1 MQWEFYKKK
10 SYQGVE
16 QCSCHFGYVV
26 KFLNLGVGQTAYEC
40 STTELFPTGESFGS
54 CYCFSR
60 PFTWVDRGVFTG
72 VGLKHLIG
80 DPLVSGLESLLFYGA
95 FGGSSLITLFVMLN
109 YLMMSLRVSGEGIAI
124 QRGMKSAMLD
134 VDVIVAV
141 RVAET
146 RSRMSRAASEAT
158 KPGKQV
164 SQMWSVMGIGSGLR
178 LISWV
183 QKTKVQT
190 WFISSNDLVISVKNC
205 SR

>member
-1 MQWEFYKKK
+1 MNVQRLNYF
-10 SYQGVE
+10 Q
-16 QCSCHFGYVV
+16 QV
-26 KFLNLGVGQTAYEC
+26 KASGRAIAFLGLLLGLTA
-40 STTELFPTGESFGS
+40 
-54 CYCFSR
+54 
-60 PFTWVDRGVFTG
+60 GVFTG

-164 SQMWSVMGIGSGLR
+164 SQMWSVMGIGSGVEIDFLG
-178 LISWV
+178 SDN
-183 QKTKVQT
+183 QEVQT
-190 WFISSNDLVISVKNC
+190 WFISSNEPRNLCEKLQSVISHFQGDKESTDRSISVQP
-205 SR
+205 

>member
-1 MQWEFYKKK
+1 MNVQRLNYF
-10 SYQGVE
+10 Q
-16 QCSCHFGYVV
+16 QV
-26 KFLNLGVGQTAYEC
+26 KASGRAIAFLGLLLGLTA
-40 STTELFPTGESFGS
+40 
-54 CYCFSR
+54 
-60 PFTWVDRGVFTG
+60 GVFTG

-164 SQMWSVMGIGSGLR
+164 SQMWSVMGIGSGVEIDFLG
-178 LISWV
+178 SDN
-183 QKTKVQT
+183 QEVQT
-190 WFISSNDLVISVKNC
+190 WFISSNEPGNLCEKLQSVISHFQGDKESSDRSISVQP
-205 SR
+205 

>member
-1 MQWEFYKKK
+1 MNVRQLNYF
-10 SYQGVE
+10 Q
-16 QCSCHFGYVV
+16 QV
-26 KFLNLGVGQTAYEC
+26 KASGRTIAFLGLLLGLTA
-40 STTELFPTGESFGS
+40 
-54 CYCFSR
+54 
-60 PFTWVDRGVFTG
+60 GVFTG

-80 DPLVSGLESLLFYGA
+80 DPLVSGGESLLFYGA

-158 KPGKQV
+158 KSGRQV
-164 SQMWSVMGIGSGLR
+164 SQMWSVMGIGSGVEIDFL
-178 LISWV
+178 SADN
-183 QKTKVQT
+183 QEVQT
-190 WFISSNDLVISVKNC
+190 WFISSNEPDTLCEKLQSVISHFHGDKESADRSISVQA
-205 SR
+205 

>member
-1 MQWEFYKKK
+1 MNVQRLNYF
-10 SYQGVE
+10 Q
-16 QCSCHFGYVV
+16 QV
-26 KFLNLGVGQTAYEC
+26 KASGRAIAFLGLLLGLTA
-40 STTELFPTGESFGS
+40 
-54 CYCFSR
+54 
-60 PFTWVDRGVFTG
+60 GVFTG
-72 VGLKHLIG
+72 VGLKHIIG

-164 SQMWSVMGIGSGLR
+164 SQMWSVMGIGSGVEIDFLG
-178 LISWV
+178 SDN
-183 QKTKVQT
+183 QEVQT
-190 WFISSNDLVISVKNC
+190 WFISSNEPRNLCEKLQSVISHFQGDKESADRSISVQ
-205 SR
+205 S

>member
-1 MQWEFYKKK
+1 MLMNVQQLNYF
-10 SYQGVE
+10 Q
-16 QCSCHFGYVV
+16 QV
-26 KFLNLGVGQTAYEC
+26 KASGRTIAFLGLLLGLTA
-40 STTELFPTGESFGS
+40 
-54 CYCFSR
+54 
-60 PFTWVDRGVFTG
+60 GVFTG

-80 DPLVSGLESLLFYGA
+80 DPLVSGGESLLFYGA

-109 YLMMSLRVSGEGIAI
+109 YLIMSLRVSSEGIAI

-164 SQMWSVMGIGSGLR
+164 SQMWSVMGIGSGVEIDFLG
-178 LISWV
+178 SDN
-183 QKTKVQT
+183 QEVQT
-190 WFISSNDLVISVKNC
+190 WFISSNEPRNLCEKLQSVISHFQGDKESADRSISVQ
-205 SR
+205 S

>member
-1 MQWEFYKKK
+1 MLMNVQPLNYF
-10 SYQGVE
+10 Q
-16 QCSCHFGYVV
+16 QV
-26 KFLNLGVGQTAYEC
+26 KASGRTIAFLGFLLGLTA
-40 STTELFPTGESFGS
+40 
-54 CYCFSR
+54 
-60 PFTWVDRGVFTG
+60 GVFTG
-72 VGLKHLIG
+72 VGIKHLVG

-158 KPGKQV
+158 KSGRQV
-164 SQMWSVMGIGSGLR
+164 SQMWSVMGIGSGVEIDL
-178 LISWV
+178 LGSDNQEI
-183 QKTKVQT
+183 QT
-190 WFISSNDLVISVKNC
+190 WFISSNDPSDLCEKLQLVISHFHGDEELEDRSV
-205 SR
+205 SDQV

>member
-1 MQWEFYKKK
+1 MNVQRLNYF
-10 SYQGVE
+10 Q
-16 QCSCHFGYVV
+16 QV
-26 KFLNLGVGQTAYEC
+26 KASGRAIAFLGLLLGLTA
-40 STTELFPTGESFGS
+40 
-54 CYCFSR
+54 
-60 PFTWVDRGVFTG
+60 GVFTG

-164 SQMWSVMGIGSGLR
+164 SQMWSVMGIGSGVEIDFLGSDNQET
-178 LISWV
+178 LSLEKAVGKIL
-183 QKTKVQT
+183 QENK
-190 WFISSNDLVISVKNC
+190 FPIN
-205 SR
+205 

>member
-1 MQWEFYKKK
+1 MNVQRLNYF
-10 SYQGVE
+10 Q
-16 QCSCHFGYVV
+16 QV
-26 KFLNLGVGQTAYEC
+26 KASGRAIAFLGLLLGLTA
-40 STTELFPTGESFGS
+40 
-54 CYCFSR
+54 
-60 PFTWVDRGVFTG
+60 GVFTG
-72 VGLKHLIG
+72 VGLNHLIG

-164 SQMWSVMGIGSGLR
+164 SQMWSVMGIGSGVEIDFLG
-178 LISWV
+178 SDN
-183 QKTKVQT
+183 QEVQT
-190 WFISSNDLVISVKNC
+190 WFISSNEPGNLCEKLQSVISHFQGDKESTDRSISVQP
-205 SR
+205 

>member
-1 MQWEFYKKK
+1 MNVQRLNYF
-10 SYQGVE
+10 Q
-16 QCSCHFGYVV
+16 QV
-26 KFLNLGVGQTAYEC
+26 KASGRAIAFLGLLLGLTA
-40 STTELFPTGESFGS
+40 
-54 CYCFSR
+54 
-60 PFTWVDRGVFTG
+60 GVFTG

-95 FGGSSLITLFVMLN
+95 FGGSSLITLYVMLN

-158 KPGKQV
+158 KTGKQV
-164 SQMWSVMGIGSGLR
+164 SQMWSVMGIGSGVEIDFLG
-178 LISWV
+178 SDK
-183 QKTKVQT
+183 QEVQT
-190 WFISSNDLVISVKNC
+190 WFISSNEPGNLCEKLQSVISHFQGDKESTDRSISVQP
-205 SR
+205 

>member
-1 MQWEFYKKK
+1 MNVQRLNYF
-10 SYQGVE
+10 Q
-16 QCSCHFGYVV
+16 QV
-26 KFLNLGVGQTAYEC
+26 KASGRAIAFLGLLLGLTA
-40 STTELFPTGESFGS
+40 
-54 CYCFSR
+54 
-60 PFTWVDRGVFTG
+60 GVFTG

-164 SQMWSVMGIGSGLR
+164 SQMWSVMGIGSGVEIDFLG
-178 LISWV
+178 SDK
-183 QKTKVQT
+183 QEVQT
-190 WFISSNDLVISVKNC
+190 WFISSNEPGNLCEKLQSVISHFQGDKESKDRSISVQP
-205 SR
+205 

>member
-1 MQWEFYKKK
+1 MLMNVQQLNYF
-10 SYQGVE
+10 Q
-16 QCSCHFGYVV
+16 QV
-26 KFLNLGVGQTAYEC
+26 KASGRTIAFLGLLLGLTA
-40 STTELFPTGESFGS
+40 
-54 CYCFSR
+54 
-60 PFTWVDRGVFTG
+60 GVFTG

-80 DPLVSGLESLLFYGA
+80 DPLVSGGESLLFYGA

-158 KPGKQV
+158 KSGRQV
-164 SQMWSVMGIGSGLR
+164 SQMWSVMGIGSGVEIDFL
-178 LISWV
+178 SV
-183 QKTKVQT
+183 DNQEVHT
-190 WFISSNDLVISVKNC
+190 WCISSNEPNTLCEKLQLIISNFHVDTEAADR
-205 SR
+205 SISGHA

>member
-1 MQWEFYKKK
+1 MNVQQLNYF
-10 SYQGVE
+10 Q
-16 QCSCHFGYVV
+16 QV
-26 KFLNLGVGQTAYEC
+26 KASGRTIAFLGLLLGLTA
-40 STTELFPTGESFGS
+40 
-54 CYCFSR
+54 
-60 PFTWVDRGVFTG
+60 GVFTG

-80 DPLVSGLESLLFYGA
+80 DPLVSGGESLLFYGA

-164 SQMWSVMGIGSGLR
+164 SQMWSVMGIGSGVEIDFLG
-178 LISWV
+178 SDK
-183 QKTKVQT
+183 QEVQT
-190 WFISSNDLVISVKNC
+190 WFISSNEPGNLCEKLQSVISHFQGDKESTDRSISVQP
-205 SR
+205 

>member
-1 MQWEFYKKK
+1 MNVQRLNYF
-10 SYQGVE
+10 Q
-16 QCSCHFGYVV
+16 QV
-26 KFLNLGVGQTAYEC
+26 KASGRAIAFLGLLLGLTA
-40 STTELFPTGESFGS
+40 
-54 CYCFSR
+54 
-60 PFTWVDRGVFTG
+60 GVFTG

-158 KPGKQV
+158 KSGKQV
-164 SQMWSVMGIGSGLR
+164 SQMWSVMGIGSGVEIDFLG
-178 LISWV
+178 SDN
-183 QKTKVQT
+183 QEVQT
-190 WFISSNDLVISVKNC
+190 WFISSNEPRNLCEKLQSVISHFQGDKESADRSISVQ
-205 SR
+205 S

>member
-1 MQWEFYKKK
+1 MNVQRLNYI
-10 SYQGVE
+10 Q
-16 QCSCHFGYVV
+16 QV
-26 KFLNLGVGQTAYEC
+26 KASGRPIAFLGLLLGLTA
-40 STTELFPTGESFGS
+40 
-54 CYCFSR
+54 
-60 PFTWVDRGVFTG
+60 GVFTG

-164 SQMWSVMGIGSGLR
+164 SQMWSVMGIGSGVEIDFLG
-178 LISWV
+178 SDN
-183 QKTKVQT
+183 QEVQT
-190 WFISSNDLVISVKNC
+190 WFISSNEPGNLCEKLQSVISHFQGDKESTDRSISVQP
-205 SR
+205 

>member
-1 MQWEFYKKK
+1 MNVQRLNYF
-10 SYQGVE
+10 Q
-16 QCSCHFGYVV
+16 QV
-26 KFLNLGVGQTAYEC
+26 KASGRAIAFLGLLLGLTA
-40 STTELFPTGESFGS
+40 
-54 CYCFSR
+54 
-60 PFTWVDRGVFTG
+60 GVFTG

-164 SQMWSVMGIGSGLR
+164 SQMWSVMGIGSGVEIDFLG
-178 LISWV
+178 SDN
-183 QKTKVQT
+183 QEVQT
-190 WFISSNDLVISVKNC
+190 WFISSNEPRNLCEKLQSVISHFQGDKESADRSISVQ
-205 SR
+205 S

>member
-1 MQWEFYKKK
+1 MNVQRLNYF
-10 SYQGVE
+10 Q
-16 QCSCHFGYVV
+16 QV
-26 KFLNLGVGQTAYEC
+26 KASGRAIAFLGLLLGLTA
-40 STTELFPTGESFGS
+40 
-54 CYCFSR
+54 
-60 PFTWVDRGVFTG
+60 GVFTG

-164 SQMWSVMGIGSGLR
+164 SQMWSVMGIGSGVEIDFLG
-178 LISWV
+178 SDK
-183 QKTKVQT
+183 QDVQT
-190 WFISSNDLVISVKNC
+190 WFLSSNDPGNLCEKLQSVISHFQGDKESTDRSISVQP
-205 SR
+205 

>member
-1 MQWEFYKKK
+1 MNVQRLNYF
-10 SYQGVE
+10 Q
-16 QCSCHFGYVV
+16 QV
-26 KFLNLGVGQTAYEC
+26 KASGRAIAFLGLLLGLTA
-40 STTELFPTGESFGS
+40 
-54 CYCFSR
+54 
-60 PFTWVDRGVFTG
+60 GVFTG

-164 SQMWSVMGIGSGLR
+164 SQMWSVMGIGSGVEIDFLG
-178 LISWV
+178 SDN
-183 QKTKVQT
+183 QEVQT
-190 WFISSNDLVISVKNC
+190 WFISSNEASNLCEKLQSVISHFQGDKESTDRSISVQP
-205 SR
+205 

>member
-1 MQWEFYKKK
+1 MNVQQLNYF
-10 SYQGVE
+10 Q
-16 QCSCHFGYVV
+16 QV
-26 KFLNLGVGQTAYEC
+26 KASGRAIAFLGLLLGLTA
-40 STTELFPTGESFGS
+40 
-54 CYCFSR
+54 
-60 PFTWVDRGVFTG
+60 GVFTG

-80 DPLVSGLESLLFYGA
+80 DPLVSGWESLLFYGA

-158 KPGKQV
+158 KSGKQV
-164 SQMWSVMGIGSGLR
+164 SQMWSVMGIGSGVEIDFL
-178 LISWV
+178 SADN
-183 QKTKVQT
+183 QEVQT
-190 WFISSNDLVISVKNC
+190 WFISSNEPNALCEKLQLIISNFHVDTEAADR
-205 SR
+205 SISGHA

>member
-1 MQWEFYKKK
+1 MNVQRLNYF
-10 SYQGVE
+10 Q
-16 QCSCHFGYVV
+16 QV
-26 KFLNLGVGQTAYEC
+26 KASGRAIAFLGLLLGLT
-40 STTELFPTGESFGS
+40 P
-54 CYCFSR
+54 
-60 PFTWVDRGVFTG
+60 GVFTG

-164 SQMWSVMGIGSGLR
+164 SQMWSVMGIGSGVEIDFLG
-178 LISWV
+178 SDN
-183 QKTKVQT
+183 QEVQT
-190 WFISSNDLVISVKNC
+190 WFISSNEPGNLCEKLQSVISHFQGDKESTDRLISVQP
-205 SR
+205 

>member
-1 MQWEFYKKK
+1 MNVQRLNYF
-10 SYQGVE
+10 Q
-16 QCSCHFGYVV
+16 QV
-26 KFLNLGVGQTAYEC
+26 KASGRAIAFLGLLLGLTA
-40 STTELFPTGESFGS
+40 
-54 CYCFSR
+54 
-60 PFTWVDRGVFTG
+60 GVFTG

-109 YLMMSLRVSGEGIAI
+109 YLMMSLRVSDKGIAI

-164 SQMWSVMGIGSGLR
+164 SQMWSVMGIGSGVEIDFLG
-178 LISWV
+178 SDN
-183 QKTKVQT
+183 QEVQT
-190 WFISSNDLVISVKNC
+190 WFISSNEPGNLCEKLQSVISHFQGDKESTDRSISVQP
-205 SR
+205 

>member
-1 MQWEFYKKK
+1 MLMNVQQLNY
-10 SYQGVE
+10 SQ
-16 QCSCHFGYVV
+16 QV
-26 KFLNLGVGQTAYEC
+26 KASGRTIAFLGLLLGLTA
-40 STTELFPTGESFGS
+40 
-54 CYCFSR
+54 
-60 PFTWVDRGVFTG
+60 GVFTG

-80 DPLVSGLESLLFYGA
+80 DPLVSGGESLLFYGA

-164 SQMWSVMGIGSGLR
+164 SQMWSVMGIGSGVEIDFLG
-178 LISWV
+178 SDK
-183 QKTKVQT
+183 QEVQT
-190 WFISSNDLVISVKNC
+190 WFISSNEPSNLCEKLQSVISHFHGDKESADRSISVQA
-205 SR
+205 

>member
-1 MQWEFYKKK
+1 MNVQRLNYF
-10 SYQGVE
+10 Q
-16 QCSCHFGYVV
+16 QV
-26 KFLNLGVGQTAYEC
+26 KASGRAISFLGLLLGLTA
-40 STTELFPTGESFGS
+40 
-54 CYCFSR
+54 
-60 PFTWVDRGVFTG
+60 GVFTG

-164 SQMWSVMGIGSGLR
+164 SQMWSVMGIGSGVEIDFLG
-178 LISWV
+178 SDN
-183 QKTKVQT
+183 QEVQT
-190 WFISSNDLVISVKNC
+190 WFISSNEPGNLCEKLQSVISHFQGDKESTDRSISVQP
-205 SR
+205 

>member
-1 MQWEFYKKK
+1 MNVQRLNYF
-10 SYQGVE
+10 Q
-16 QCSCHFGYVV
+16 QV
-26 KFLNLGVGQTAYEC
+26 KASGRTIAFLGLLLGLTA
-40 STTELFPTGESFGS
+40 
-54 CYCFSR
+54 
-60 PFTWVDRGVFTG
+60 GVFTG

-158 KPGKQV
+158 KTGKQD
-164 SQMWSVMGIGSGLR
+164 SQMRSVMGIGSGVEIDFLG
-178 LISWV
+178 SDN
-183 QKTKVQT
+183 QEVQT
-190 WFISSNDLVISVKNC
+190 WFISSNEPGNLCEKLQSVISHFQGDKESTDRSISVQP
-205 SR
+205 

>member
-1 MQWEFYKKK
+1 MNVQRLNYF
-10 SYQGVE
+10 Q
-16 QCSCHFGYVV
+16 QV
-26 KFLNLGVGQTAYEC
+26 KASGRAIAFLGLLLGLTA
-40 STTELFPTGESFGS
+40 
-54 CYCFSR
+54 
-60 PFTWVDRGVFTG
+60 GVFTG

-95 FGGSSLITLFVMLN
+95 FGGSSLITLYVMLN

-164 SQMWSVMGIGSGLR
+164 SQMWSVMGIGSGVEIDFLG
-178 LISWV
+178 SDK
-183 QKTKVQT
+183 QEVQT
-190 WFISSNDLVISVKNC
+190 WFISSNEPGNLCEKLQSVISHFQGDKESTDRSISVQP
-205 SR
+205 

>member
-1 MQWEFYKKK
+1 MLMNVQQLNYF
-10 SYQGVE
+10 Q
-16 QCSCHFGYVV
+16 QV
-26 KFLNLGVGQTAYEC
+26 KASGRTIAFLGLLLGLTA
-40 STTELFPTGESFGS
+40 
-54 CYCFSR
+54 
-60 PFTWVDRGVFTG
+60 GVFTG

-80 DPLVSGLESLLFYGA
+80 DPLVSGGESLLFYGA

-158 KPGKQV
+158 KSGKQV
-164 SQMWSVMGIGSGLR
+164 SQMWSVMGIGSGVEIDFL
-178 LISWV
+178 SADN
-183 QKTKVQT
+183 QEVQT
-190 WFISSNDLVISVKNC
+190 WFISSNEPSNLCEKLQLVISHFHGDKE
-205 SR
+205 SADRPISIQA

>member
-1 MQWEFYKKK
+1 MNVQRLNYF
-10 SYQGVE
+10 Q
-16 QCSCHFGYVV
+16 QV
-26 KFLNLGVGQTAYEC
+26 KASGRAIAFLGLLLGLTA
-40 STTELFPTGESFGS
+40 
-54 CYCFSR
+54 
-60 PFTWVDRGVFTG
+60 GVFTG

-158 KPGKQV
+158 KPGKPV
-164 SQMWSVMGIGSGLR
+164 SQMWSVMGIGSGIEIDFLG
-178 LISWV
+178 SDN
-183 QKTKVQT
+183 QQVQT
-190 WFISSNDLVISVKNC
+190 WFISSNEPINLCEKLQSVISHFQGDKESTDRSISVQP
-205 SR
+205 

>member
-1 MQWEFYKKK
+1 MNVQRLNYF
-10 SYQGVE
+10 Q
-16 QCSCHFGYVV
+16 QV
-26 KFLNLGVGQTAYEC
+26 KASGRAIAFLGLLLGLTA
-40 STTELFPTGESFGS
+40 
-54 CYCFSR
+54 
-60 PFTWVDRGVFTG
+60 GVFTG

-164 SQMWSVMGIGSGLR
+164 SQMWSVMGIGSGVEIDFLG
-178 LISWV
+178 SNK
-183 QKTKVQT
+183 QEVQT
-190 WFISSNDLVISVKNC
+190 WFISSNEPGNLCEKLQSVISHFQGDKESTDRSISVQP
-205 SR
+205 

>member
-1 MQWEFYKKK
+1 MPMNVQPLNYF
-10 SYQGVE
+10 Q
-16 QCSCHFGYVV
+16 QV
-26 KFLNLGVGQTAYEC
+26 KASGRTIAFLGLLLGLTA
-40 STTELFPTGESFGS
+40 
-54 CYCFSR
+54 
-60 PFTWVDRGVFTG
+60 GVFTG
-72 VGLKHLIG
+72 VGIKHLVG

-158 KPGKQV
+158 KSGKQV
-164 SQMWSVMGIGSGLR
+164 SQMWSVMGIGSGVEIDFLG
-178 LISWV
+178 SDN
-183 QKTKVQT
+183 QEVQT
-190 WFISSNDLVISVKNC
+190 WFISSNEPRNLCEKLQSVISHFQGDKESADRSISVQP
-205 SR
+205 

>member
-1 MQWEFYKKK
+1 MNVQRLNYF
-10 SYQGVE
+10 Q
-16 QCSCHFGYVV
+16 QV
-26 KFLNLGVGQTAYEC
+26 KASGRAIAFLGLLLGLTA
-40 STTELFPTGESFGS
+40 
-54 CYCFSR
+54 
-60 PFTWVDRGVFTG
+60 GVFTG

-164 SQMWSVMGIGSGLR
+164 SQMWSVMGIGSGVEIDFLG
-178 LISWV
+178 SDN
-183 QKTKVQT
+183 QEVQT
-190 WFISSNDLVISVKNC
+190 WFISSNEPGNLCEKLQSVISHFQGDKESTDRLISVQP
-205 SR
+205 